1 MEYTTQVKLDTDMS
15 SETYLNLQTV
25 TADFPEG
32 VVVRG
37 ASRVVSDEDVNDENR
52 NESTRLVTW
61 KWVIVRPT
69 TLRTSVAY
77 SEVSSS
83 SS

>member
-61 KWVIVRPT
+61 IWVIVRPT
-69 TLRTSVAY
+69 PLRTSVAY

-83 SS
+83 ST

>member
-37 ASRVVSDEDVNDENR
+37 ASRVVSDEDVNDENH
-52 NESTRLVTW
+52 NESTSFSLL
-61 KWVIVRPT
+61 P
-69 TLRTSVAY
+69 
-77 SEVSSS
+77 
-83 SS
+83 

>member
-1 MEYTTQVKLDTDMS
+1 MEYTTQVIIDTDMS

-37 ASRVVSDEDVNDENR
+37 ATRVVSEENDIDENR
-52 NESTRLVTW
+52 NESKRLVTW
-61 KWVIVRPT
+61 LWVIVRPT
-69 TLRTSVAY
+69 PLRTSLAY
-77 SEVSSS
+77 SEVSSCS
-83 SS
+83 S